1 MIGPRSSCAPRSDS
15 TYIDDVAPLA
25 DALVT
30 FAGDP
35 RRVMVAGIVG
45 DPSPVAVELD
55 PPPGGGTAIPTL
67 AASCIYAGAAG
78 PQHADP
84 AVRLAAFFDRF
95 PERSQLTSICDPD
108 LSGALSQIGDSA
120 KKLVGDPC
128 LASANLVDRSS
139 DPGIQPACEVT
150 DVRDA
155 EPDRPQALTECVAD
169 GQLDCF
175 RFVTDE
181 HACPRTPDHLRV
193 DIARSRAASDDTW
206 THVRCQLE

>member
-1 MIGPRSSCAPRSDS
+1 
-15 TYIDDVAPLA
+15 
-25 DALVT
+25 
-30 FAGDP
+30 
-35 RRVMVAGIVG
+35 
-45 DPSPVAVELD
+45 
-55 PPPGGGTAIPTL
+55 
-67 AASCIYAGAAG
+67 
-78 PQHADP
+78 
-84 AVRLAAFFDRF
+84 FDRF
-95 PERSQLTSICDPD
+95 PGRSQLTSICDPD

-128 LASANLVDRSS
+128 LAPAALVDRSP

-155 EPDRPQALTECVAD
+155 DPDHPQALSECVAD

-175 RFVTDE
+175 RFVADE

-193 DIARSRAASDDTW
+193 DIARSREAFDDTW